1 MDYKK
6 LRHCALKNL
15 ISIFC
20 VMALVSCSWVKDDN
34 DDCPEGFW
42 LKLQYDYNILDVDAA
57 SKYMKDAYVYVYDND
72 GNFVKRIYATGDD
85 LKAYDY
91 RIRVDGLT
99 EGDYQFVVWSGIDN
113 NQYSLVG
120 ETQTKDDFQL
130 SLIGNG
136 STFSGELAPI
146 YFGSLTDVH
155 YGDSYSV
162 FPINLMKDT
171 NLLSCLV
178 VSVDDS
184 ELSADDYTL
193 KVVTANGVLDANN
206 EIATNAPTTYAPYVS
221 DNVTFDDPDY
231 GELKGA
237 LYAISTL
244 RLMEDTDCRIIFE
257 KKETGETL
265 FNISLP
271 EYIGM
276 VGSLYTNL
284 GRQLSVQEYLDRQDF
299 YTIVFYLTGDLDQ
312 LIQLRVNSWRVRAFN
327 HLKL

>member
-1 MDYKK
+1 MDYKRF
-6 LRHCALKNL
+6 RHRALKNL
-15 ISIFC
+15 ISILC

-34 DDCPEGFW
+34 DDCPDGFW

-57 SKYMKDAYVYVYDND
+57 MRYMKDAYVYVYDND

-85 LKAYDY
+85 LKAHNY

-113 NQYSLVG
+113 NQFTLAG
-120 ETQTKDDFQL
+120 ETQTKDEFRL

-136 STFSGELAPI
+136 SSYNGELPPI
-146 YFGSLTDVH
+146 YYGSVTDVH
-155 YGDSYSV
+155 FDDSYSV
-162 FPINLMKDT
+162 FPISMMKNT

-178 VSVDDS
+178 VSVDDTT
-184 ELSADDYTL
+184 LSADDYTL
-193 KVVTANGVLDANN
+193 KVVTANGVMDGDN
-206 EIATNAPTTYAPYVS
+206 EIATDTPTTYVPYVS
-221 DNVTFDDPDY
+221 ENVTFDDPDY

-237 LYAISTL
+237 MYALSTL
-244 RLMEDTDCRIIFE
+244 RIMEDSDCRIIFE

-276 VGSLYTNL
+276 IGSLYTNL
-284 GRQLSVQEYLDRQDF
+284 GRPLSVQEYLDRQDF
-299 YTIVFYLTGDLDQ
+299 YTIVFYLNGDLDQ
-312 LIQLRVNSWRVRAFN
+312 LIQLRVNSWRVRTFN